1 MLLDDLHITAEQLK
15 EGMVVAVDK
24 PRQWSSFQLVN
35 KLKWQIKRRLG
46 VKKFKIG
53 HAGTLDPLASG
64 LMLICIGPATKQIAT
79 LQEGTKRYTGTMV
92 LGATTP
98 CYDLERAVD
107 AYYPVAQLDAAR
119 IENARQ
125 HFLGT
130 QQQVPPHFSAVKV
143 NGQRAYMAARHE
155 EEQEL
160 KAKEV
165 TIYRFELSNY
175 RPGCYCWQSPSL
187 GLPGFVP
194 GTTPT
199 CYGSNAHS
207 EEIAT
212 NNTDKATGTELY
224 RHPQGIVPDWLPQVD
239 FEVECS
245 KGTYIR
251 SLARDFGE
259 ALESG
264 AFLCALRRT
273 QIGSYTIDDAYTIE

>member
-1 MLLDDLHITAEQLK
+1 M
-15 EGMVVAVDK
+15 
-24 PRQWSSFQLVN
+24 VN
-35 KLKWQIKRRLG
+35 KLKWQIKRQLG

-79 LQEGTKRYTGTMV
+79 LQEGTKQYIGTMV

-107 AYYPVAQLDAAR
+107 CFYPVAQIDEQRLEAV
-119 IENARQ
+119 RQ
-125 HFLGT
+125 TFLGT

-165 TIYRFELSNY
+165 SIYQFDLHNY
-175 RPGCYCWQSPSL
+175 RKGAYCWQSPTL
-187 GLPGFVP
+187 GLPDFSP
-194 GTTPT
+194 ASPPA
-199 CYGSNAHS
+199 CYGSNARS
-207 EEIAT
+207 QEESHHAT
-212 NNTDKATGTELY
+212 APGKELY

-239 FEVECS
+239 FDVLCS

-259 ALESG
+259 ALGSG
-264 AFLCALRRT
+264 AFLSALRRT
-273 QIGSYTIDDAYTIE
+273 RVGDYTLTDAYTVE